1 MFGLGAFEIV
11 IVAAIA
17 VMIYGKRLP
26 EVGKTVGKTMGGLRK
41 QWQDLSRE
49 FEMAAN
55 TANVDAQPVPRRTSA
70 ARRLDEEGGPTV
82 SSPKL
87 TPPLEEGG

>member
-41 QWQDLSRE
+41 QWQEFSRE
-49 FEMAAN
+49 FEIA
-55 TANVDAQPVPRRTSA
+55 ANVDAQPVPRRTSA

-87 TPPLEEGG
+87 TPPSEEGG